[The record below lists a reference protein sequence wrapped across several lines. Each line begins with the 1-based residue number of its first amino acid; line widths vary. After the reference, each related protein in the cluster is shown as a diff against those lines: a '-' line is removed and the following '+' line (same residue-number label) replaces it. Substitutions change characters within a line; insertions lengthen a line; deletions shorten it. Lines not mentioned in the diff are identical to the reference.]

1 MKLTVI
7 KNKTRQKPDYV
18 SIHLR
23 AAQRAAENY
32 RQTNSRSDIL
42 KVVNHGVRAAIGCER
57 REHDPH
63 ILFNLC
69 EGVMGFISLITPREL
84 MRVFPIEK
92 IYDGEKWS
100 TKDYFSTIEALVQY
114 NLDEPIGEE
123 AYSFIG
129 DYMNY
134 MLFRFHT
141 NHICAANDLQRHKTG
156 KGFME
161 MFCEENDIKAYTMH
175 ADQKTGKRFLYDRE
189 ANKSFKVSRPLPR
202 GFKIIKGGS
211 K

>member
-7 KNKTRQKPDYV
+7 KNHEKQKPDYV
-18 SIHLR
+18 SLHLR
-23 AAQRAAENY
+23 AAQRAVENY
-32 RQTNSRSDIL
+32 RQTDNRSDIL
-42 KVVNHGVRAAIGCER
+42 KAVNHGVRAATGCER
-57 REHDPH
+57 RKHDPLH
-63 ILFNLC
+63 LLNLC
-69 EGVMGFISLITPREL
+69 EGVMSFISLITPREL
-84 MRVFPIEK
+84 MQLFPIEK
-92 IYDGEKWS
+92 IYDGERWG

-114 NLDEPIGEE
+114 NLNELIREE
-123 AYSFIG
+123 AYTFIG

-161 MFCEENDIKAYTMH
+161 MFCEDNGIKTYTMH
-175 ADQKTGKRFLYDRE
+175 TDTATGKRYLYDSE
-189 ANKSFKVSRPLPR
+189 ENKSFKISRPIPR
-202 GFKIIKGGS
+202 GFKIIECGG